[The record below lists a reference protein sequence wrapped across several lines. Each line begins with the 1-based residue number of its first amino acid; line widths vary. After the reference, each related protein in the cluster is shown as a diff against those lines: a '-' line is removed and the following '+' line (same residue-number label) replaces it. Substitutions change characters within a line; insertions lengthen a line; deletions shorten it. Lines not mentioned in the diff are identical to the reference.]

1 MTRLIRYLIDMI
13 AFMRLSPA
21 QRQALVKQAQAA
33 QPKAKPQPKPISRWP
48 EYRTVRLGNGYW
60 QIAEVAAC

>member
-1 MTRLIRYLIDMI
+1 MIRYLIGMI
-13 AFMRLSPA
+13 TFMRLSPA
-21 QRQALVKQAQAA
+21 QRQALIKQAQAT
-33 QPKAKPQPKPISRWP
+33 QPKAKPHPQPKPVSRWP